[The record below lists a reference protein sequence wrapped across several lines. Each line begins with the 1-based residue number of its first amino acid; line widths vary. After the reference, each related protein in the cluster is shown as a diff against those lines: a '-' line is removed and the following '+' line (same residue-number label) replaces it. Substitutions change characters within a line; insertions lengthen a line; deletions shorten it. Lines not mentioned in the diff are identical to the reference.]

1 PQQVESLLGEEDA
14 RLFCRYFDITEFGN
28 FEGHNILH
36 VEEDIKV
43 IAKLMGV
50 TLERLSEVIARGKR
64 ILFEAREHRIKPHRD
79 EKILTAWNGLMLRS
93 FAEAARV
100 LGRKEY
106 LRTAIENANFLLR
119 NMKRDGRLLRTH
131 NNGESKLNAYH
142 EDYAY
147 LIDGLL
153 ALYEATFDA
162 KWLDEAET
170 LTETMITQFWD
181 EESGG
186 FYFTGTDHEAL
197 ITRTKD
203 FYDNAI
209 PAGNSVAAHFLIRLS
224 LLTGEDRFRRLAQ
237 QILKLMK
244 SSLMRAPSAF
254 GHLLCALD
262 LYLASP
268 YEIAL

>member
-1 PQQVESLLGEEDA
+1 LDAFLVTGKAFYGQICIDTLDYVRREMTDRTGGFYSSQDADSEGEEGKFFVWTPQQVESLLGEEDA

-106 LRTAIENANFLLR
+106 LRTAIENADFLLR

-147 LIDGLL
+147 L
-153 ALYEATFDA
+153 
-162 KWLDEAET
+162 
-170 LTETMITQFWD
+170 
-181 EESGG
+181 
-186 FYFTGTDHEAL
+186 
-197 ITRTKD
+197 
-203 FYDNAI
+203 
-209 PAGNSVAAHFLIRLS
+209 
-224 LLTGEDRFRRLAQ
+224 
-237 QILKLMK
+237 
-244 SSLMRAPSAF
+244 
-254 GHLLCALD
+254 
-262 LYLASP
+262 
-268 YEIAL
+268 